1 MQTLT
6 AEYSFFFFFCGV
18 IKKLRHFRPCFHSVY
33 KVQCSQCVTLK
44 TIIRTLSLFFKHT
57 TLYMYCICK
66 YVDFFLKF
74 YFHFQP
80 QSALAGSKQRPPHHH
95 LWRAGRH
102 LQAERHGRQQHGRA
116 RHGGQPAAVK
126 DRRRGATQQHPGH
139 RSVSHTVWLEGGSR
153 KAAKSKKEFFI
164 FGISWILL
172 LWLLLLSSF
181 WPGYFHCFSHL

>member
-1 MQTLT
+1 MLNPGEFSLY
-6 AEYSFFFFFCGV
+6 AVNIWVCKEKCRRYSFFFFFCGV
-18 IKKLRHFRPCFHSVY
+18 IKKLRHFRPCFDSVY
-33 KVQCSQCVTLK
+33 KVQCSQCVKLK
-44 TIIRTLSLFFKHT
+44 TIIRTLSLFLN
-57 TLYMYCICK
+57 TLHCICTV
-66 YVDFFLKF
+66 YACMLIFLKF

-126 DRRRGATQQHPGH
+126 DRRRRATQQHPGH

-153 KAAKSKKEFFI
+153 KAVISKK
-164 FGISWILL
+164 
-172 LWLLLLSSF
+172 
-181 WPGYFHCFSHL
+181 